1 MPILPN
7 ASVKT
12 KVDFTRSRFE
22 WKRQFEMDPTVN
34 ILEEGTILQR
44 VKNAAGTG
52 EVVLPATSTAGELP
66 VGISLQSRISATTFT
81 EVEDIVVPAAP
92 GPYTVQLKHTN
103 LIDTG
108 GGVAEASAWDFDIP
122 AWITVVAAPAAGDV
136 AIDPLTGIATFDV
149 ANAEHNVRLTYRF
162 VLTAIERDA
171 ILRQSHVNRGA
182 EDQFGLMT
190 VAYGSC
196 VVFTTM
202 YDAFAQWAD
211 PTAGPPLQATL
222 GDGGLF
228 TLAGTGEPFGR
239 VISAPTPG
247 DPYLGIEY
255 VTLA

>member
-22 WKRQFEMDPTVN
+22 WKRQYEVNPTANLV
-34 ILEEGTILQR
+34 EEGTVLVR

-52 EVVLPATSTAGELP
+52 EVVQPCSSAGGELP
-66 VGISLQSRISATTFT
+66 VGISLQSRISAVTFT
-81 EVEDIVVPAAP
+81 EVEDVVVPAAP

-103 LIDTG
+103 IVDTG
-108 GGVAEASAWDFDIP
+108 GGVAEANAYDYDLPGFL
-122 AWITVVAAPAAGDV
+122 TVAAAPGVNTV
-136 AIDPLTGIATFDV
+136 AIDPLTGIATFD
-149 ANAEHNVRLTYRF
+149 AGQAEHNVRLNYRF

-182 EDQFGLMT
+182 EDQFGLIT
-190 VAYGSC
+190 IAYGSC
-196 VVFTTM
+196 VVYTTM

-211 PTAGPPLQATL
+211 PTPGPPLQATL
-222 GDGGLF
+222 GDNGLF
-228 TLAGTGEPFGR
+228 TLGGGGDNFGR
-239 VISAPTPG
+239 VISAPTAG

-255 VTLA
+255 VTVA